1 MTKKPLIEVE
11 LLYKDDSMKQMALL
25 DSGADITTIN
35 AEIAKYLNINLE
47 ECEERLLGGVVG
59 EPTKG
64 YLTEID
70 MMVSGFSEPI
80 RSRVVF
86 VPNLKMN
93 ILLGQEGFFDRFH
106 VSFFKDKETVELVQ
120 VKA

>member
-35 AEIAKYLNINLE
+35 ADIAKYLNINLE
-47 ECEERLLGGVVG
+47 ECEEKLLGGVVG

-64 YLTEID
+64 
-70 MMVSGFSEPI
+70 
-80 RSRVVF
+80 
-86 VPNLKMN
+86 
-93 ILLGQEGFFDRFH
+93 
-106 VSFFKDKETVELVQ
+106 
-120 VKA
+120 